1 MICELHTDVS
11 LAGEN
16 WVCIDFT
23 NLKPKDICGEPD
35 ATLAWGEK
43 RNSKQEARSVITR
56 AVIRNKVKNTAFM
69 LNGPVGE
76 EPAEHLEIRENEA
89 SDQGFMLNY
98 GTKWRDIKRLKR
110 MQQGDLESSDSGCED
125 TSDEEYRRRRKTG
138 KSPRRTLPRRNK
150 YPQPSGH

>member
-23 NLKPKDICGEPD
+23 NLKPKELCGEADPM
-35 ATLAWGEK
+35 LAWSEK
-43 RNSKQEARSVITR
+43 RNMKEVARSGITR
-56 AVIRNKVKNTAFM
+56 EVIGNKCKNTAFM
-69 LNGPVGE
+69 LNGPVGKE
-76 EPAEHLEIRENEA
+76 LAEHLTIRENEA
-89 SDQGFMLNY
+89 SDQAFMLNY

-110 MQQGDLESSDSGCED
+110 MQQGDLESSDSGSED

-138 KSPRRTLPRRNK
+138 KSPRRTLPRRNAR
-150 YPQPSGH
+150 PQPQGA